1 MGVRIV
7 RIGAGHAHL
16 HLIGKAEI
24 LRRAGIDL
32 LLISP
37 PTFLYS
43 GLATGALSGALD
55 LDAGAID
62 VVALAAA
69 HGVRHLADRALSV
82 DLAAGQVKL
91 EGGALILFDA
101 ISLNVGSRIA
111 DPEQLLT
118 QPGVWPVKPL
128 AALLALRK
136 TLESAIIRT
145 GKCPA
150 IVVAGGG
157 QTAHELAAA
166 LCGLC
171 ERHGVVPKLV
181 VVRPEATLAWGPRWA
196 ARQLAAK
203 LGLRGVVFRTDR
215 VIGRSTTDCELAS
228 GERLDCDALVLATG
242 LIGAELTGC
251 LGLPVN
257 GVGRLLTSHTLQAIG
272 DYRVFAVGDCA
283 VIDGDARP
291 CVGVFGIRAAP
302 YLLNNLA
309 AFARGAPLSS
319 YRPQRRWLS
328 IMDLGDGTG
337 LALWGRAGW
346 LGASA
351 LRWKRWLDLGF
362 VRRVRAAGALRRRA

>member
-7 RIGAGHAHL
+7 LVGAGHAHL
-16 HLIGKAEI
+16 HLIGQAEI

-55 LDAGAID
+55 LDAGAVD

-69 HGVRHLADRALSV
+69 HGVRHLAGRASSV
-82 DLAAGQVKL
+82 DLAACQVRL
-91 EGGALILFDA
+91 EDGALVPFDA

-111 DPEQLLT
+111 DPDDLLAH
-118 QPGVWPVKPL
+118 PGVWPVKPL

-136 TLESAIIRT
+136 TLESAIT
-145 GKCPA
+145 QAGKCPA

-171 ERHGVVPKLV
+171 ERYGVLPDLV
-181 VVRPEATLAWGPRWA
+181 VVRPEATLAWAPRWA
-196 ARQLAAK
+196 ARRLAAH
-203 LGLRGVVFRTDR
+203 LGRRGVAFRSDR
-215 VIGRSTTDCELAS
+215 VTGRSTTACELAS
-228 GERLDCDALVLATG
+228 GDRLDCDALVVATG

-257 GVGRLLTSHTLQAIG
+257 REGRLRTSHTLQAIG
-272 DYRVFAVGDCA
+272 DNRVFAVGDCA

-302 YLLNNLA
+302 YLLNNLV
-309 AFARGAPLSS
+309 AFAQGAPLSS

-346 LGASA
+346 IGASA

-362 VRRVRAAGALRRRA
+362 VRRVRAAGALRRSV